1 MSDQRK
7 AERKSLMAFTP
18 VYGLHPRTLFGYIED
33 LTVKGAMIIGEE
45 PVEVNKYL
53 TLEIEFPGDVPEL
66 TKPRMKIAARVAWCK
81 PEKGSHYF
89 DIGFEFTEL
98 QPEDKKVIEALLRRY
113 EFRRQVP
120 AADVE

>member
-7 AERKSLMAFTP
+7 ETRKNLMAFTP

-45 PVEVNKYL
+45 PVEVNKHL
-53 TLEIEFPGDVPEL
+53 TLEIEFPRDIPEL
-66 TKPRMKIAARVAWCK
+66 TTPRMKIPARVAWCK
-81 PEKGSHYF
+81 PERGPHYF

-98 QPEDKKVIEALLRRY
+98 KPEDEKSIEALLRRY

-120 AADVE
+120 TQELE